1 MMMMM
6 MTTTTRKKMTTIIT
20 MAIEKGIK
28 WVAGEWNKFEPHEYL
43 FMNRG

>member
-1 MMMMM
+1 MRTKIRMMMMM

-28 WVAGEWNKFEPHEYL
+28 WVAGEWN
-43 FMNRG
+43 

>member
-1 MMMMM
+1 MRTEIRMMMMM

-28 WVAGEWNKFEPHEYL
+28 LVASELN
-43 FMNRG
+43 

>member
-1 MMMMM
+1 MRTEIRMMMIM

-28 WVAGEWNKFEPHEYL
+28 LVASEWN
-43 FMNRG
+43 